1 MIDPTNPFFTWRGR
15 FKKSSASV
23 FTFYKSGMGGRI
35 QPDSSTFHR
44 DGLRSLLERPSRES
58 PRWVESR
65 LLTKS
70 SNMRLRVCFCVL
82 EEDGSFKMA
91 VLGGVVCAVEGVWV
105 MMDDHLRD
113 GWTVWDRGLWK

>member
-23 FTFYKSGMGGRI
+23 FTFYTSGMGGRI

-70 SNMRLRVCFCVL
+70 SSMRLRVCFCVL
-82 EEDGSFKMA
+82 KGDGSFKRSG
-91 VLGGVVCAVEGVWV
+91 LGGVVFAVE
-105 MMDDHLRD
+105 RA
-113 GWTVWDRGLWK
+113 